1 MHLSSSSEKIF
12 VAGHCGLVGSG
23 VVRALRD
30 SGYHHLVTR
39 SRTELD
45 LLDQAATDAFFA
57 AETPEF
63 VVLAAAKV
71 GGILAN
77 DQFPADFLAQNLRIQ
92 SNVIE
97 AAFRHGVKRLVF
109 LGSTC
114 IYPKLAPQ
122 PLKEEYLLTG
132 PLEPTNEWYAIAK
145 IAGVKLCESLRKQHG
160 VDFISLMPT
169 NMYGPGDNFDLQTS
183 HVLPAMIRKFHAAK
197 GTSDAVELWGSGR
210 PKREFLYVDD
220 LSSAVVHVLETDEK
234 RLHAAAPGGLMN
246 VGVGHDLAI
255 SELAEAIKKTIG
267 SSNKIVYDA
276 TKPDGTPRKLV
287 DVSRLFSLGWK
298 PEVSLEDGLSRTY
311 SWYLK
316 HVDLAASKAD

>member
-1 MHLSSSSEKIF
+1 MHLSSPTEKIF
-12 VAGHCGLVGSG
+12 VAGHRGLVGSG
-23 VVRALRD
+23 VVRALKEG
-30 SGYHHLVTR
+30 GYSNIVTR

-45 LLDQAATDAFFA
+45 LLDKQAVLRFFRD
-57 AETPEF
+57 EMPEF

-71 GGILAN
+71 GGIHAN
-77 DQFPADFLAQNLRIQ
+77 DIYPADFLSQNLQIQ
-92 SNVIE
+92 TNVIE
-97 AAFRHGVKRLVF
+97 AAFEAGVKRLVF

-145 IAGVKLCESLRKQHG
+145 IAGVKLCEALRKQHG

-169 NMYGPGDNFDLQTS
+169 NMYGPGDNFDLKTS
-183 HVLPAMIRKFHAAK
+183 HVLPAMMRKFHEAK
-197 GTSDAVELWGSGR
+197 GEDRSVEIWGSGT

-220 LSSAVVHVLETDEK
+220 LSAAVVHVLETEEN

-246 VGVGHDLAI
+246 VGVGHDI
-255 SELAEAIKKTIG
+255 SISDLAEAVKKAVG
-267 SSNKIVYDA
+267 ASNSIVYDA
-276 TKPDGTPRKLV
+276 SKPDGTPRKLV

-298 PEVSLEDGLSRTY
+298 PKVSFEEGLKRTY
-311 SWYLK
+311 DWF
-316 HVDLAASKAD
+316 LANPGASK

>member
-1 MHLSSSSEKIF
+1 MHLSSPTEKIL
-12 VAGHCGLVGSG
+12 VAGHRGLVGSG
-23 VVRALRD
+23 VVRALKEG
-30 SGYHHLVTR
+30 GYSNIVTR

-45 LLDQAATDAFFA
+45 LLDKQAVLRFFRD
-57 AETPEF
+57 EMPEF

-71 GGILAN
+71 GGIHAN
-77 DQFPADFLAQNLRIQ
+77 DIYPADFLSQNLQIQ
-92 SNVIE
+92 TNVIE
-97 AAFRHGVKRLVF
+97 AAFEAGVKRLVF

-145 IAGVKLCESLRKQHG
+145 IAGVKLCEALRKQHG

-169 NMYGPGDNFDLQTS
+169 NMYGPGDNFDLKTS
-183 HVLPAMIRKFHAAK
+183 HVLPAMMRKFHEAK
-197 GTSDAVELWGSGR
+197 GEDRSVEIWGSGT

-220 LSSAVVHVLETDEK
+220 LSAAVVHVLETEEN

-246 VGVGHDLAI
+246 VGLGHDI
-255 SELAEAIKKTIG
+255 SISDLAEAVKKAVG
-267 SSNKIVYDA
+267 ASNSIVYDA
-276 TKPDGTPRKLV
+276 SQPDGTPRKLV

-298 PEVSLEDGLSRTY
+298 PKVSFEEGLKRTY
-311 SWYLK
+311 DWF
-316 HVDLAASKAD
+316 LANPGASK

>member
-1 MHLSSSSEKIF
+1 MHLSSTSEKIF
-12 VAGHCGLVGSG
+12 VAGHRGLVGSG
-23 VVRALRD
+23 VVRALKD
-30 SGYHHLVTR
+30 ADYTQILTR
-39 SRTELD
+39 SRSELD
-45 LLDQAATDAFFA
+45 LLNQAATDAFFA
-57 AETPEF
+57 AERPEF

-77 DQFPADFLAQNLRIQ
+77 DQYPADFLSQNLQIQ

-97 AAFRHGVKRLVF
+97 AAFRTGVKRLVF

-145 IAGVKLCESLRKQHG
+145 IAGVKQCEALRKQHG
-160 VDFISLMPT
+160 VDFVSLMPT
-169 NMYGPGDNFDLQTS
+169 NMYGPGDNFDLQSS
-183 HVLPAMIRKFHAAK
+183 HVLPAMIRKFHTAK
-197 GTSDAVELWGSGR
+197 GSSNAVELWGSGK

-220 LSSAVVHVLETDEK
+220 LSSAVVHILQTPED

-255 SELAEAIKKTIG
+255 SELAEAVRKTVG
-267 SSNKIVYDA
+267 STNEIVYDS

-298 PEVSLEDGLSRTY
+298 PKVSLEEGLKRTY
-311 SWYLK
+311 SWYVE
-316 HVDLAASKAD
+316 HVAATES

>member
-1 MHLSSSSEKIF
+1 MHLSSISEKIF
-12 VAGHCGLVGSG
+12 VAGHRGLVGSG
-23 VVRALRD
+23 VVRALQD
-30 SGYHHLVTR
+30 AGYTQILTR

-57 AETPEF
+57 AERPEF

-77 DQFPADFLAQNLRIQ
+77 DQYPADFLFQNLQIQ

-97 AAFRHGVKRLVF
+97 AAFRTGVKRLVF

-114 IYPKLAPQ
+114 IYPKMAPQ

-145 IAGVKLCESLRKQHG
+145 IAGVKQCEALRKQHG
-160 VDFISLMPT
+160 VDFVSLMPT

-183 HVLPAMIRKFHAAK
+183 HVLPAMIRKFHTAK
-197 GTSDAVELWGSGR
+197 GSSNAVELWGSGK

-220 LSSAVVHVLETDEK
+220 LSSAVVHVLQTPEVG
-234 RLHAAAPGGLMN
+234 LHAAAPGGLMN

-255 SELAEAIKKTIG
+255 SELAEAVRNTVG
-267 SSNKIVYDA
+267 STNEIVYDS

-298 PEVSLEDGLSRTY
+298 PKVSLEEGLKRTY
-311 SWYLK
+311 SWYLE
-316 HVDLAASKAD
+316 HVATSVK

>member
-12 VAGHCGLVGSG
+12 VAGHRGLVGSG
-23 VVRALRD
+23 VVRALKQV
-30 SGYHHLVTR
+30 GFTNIVTR
-39 SRTELD
+39 SRSELD
-45 LLDQAATDAFFA
+45 LLNQASVNAFF
-57 AETPEF
+57 EREQPEF

-77 DQFPADFLAQNLRIQ
+77 DTYPADFLAQNLSIQ

-97 AAFRHGVKRLVF
+97 AAFRAGVKRLVF

-114 IYPKLAPQ
+114 IYPKLAQQ

-145 IAGVKLCESLRKQHG
+145 IAGVKLCESLRKQYG

-169 NMYGPGDNFDLQTS
+169 NMYGPGDNFDLNSS
-183 HVLPAMIRKFHAAK
+183 HVLPAMMRNFHAAK
-197 GTSDAVELWGSGR
+197 GTSNSVELWGTGT

-220 LSSAVVHVLETDEK
+220 LSSAVIHVLKTEEGP
-234 RLHAAAPGGLMN
+234 LHAAAPGGLMN
-246 VGVGHDLAI
+246 VGVGQDLAI
-255 SELAEAIKKTIG
+255 SELAKAVKRAVG
-267 SSNKIVYDA
+267 STNEIVYDA

-311 SWYLK
+311 EWYLK
-316 HVDLAASKAD
+316 NVDNLDE